1 MGLKYE
7 ETDTIFSM
15 YLYWIEK
22 ANKITCSAMYTAYLP
37 H

>member
-1 MGLKYE
+1 MGLNYE

-22 ANKITCSAMYTAYLP
+22 SNKITRGGMYTAYLP